1 MRIVVGRWVIAAALI
16 VLAGCA
22 PPAAAPSRPPTQG
35 EPAPQTAA
43 APTRTLTIAVR
54 YEVNDLGAN
63 TVGRRPSP
71 AVKRLFNA
79 GLSLIDGKGQ
89 AQPYLAA
96 SLPRLNTESWRVAP
110 DGRMET
116 TYTLKPNLTWQDGQP
131 LTADDFVFGYRA
143 YTTPGLGVFTSEP
156 QDRLEE
162 VVAVDPR
169 TVTFRWSRPYP
180 DADRLNDNFPPL
192 PRHLM
197 EGPLASFETGASSAE
212 AFQNH
217 PFWTTEYVS
226 AGPFRIERWVQGSEL
241 NATAFAGHAVGQPK
255 IDRLVIR
262 LVPDENTALSN
273 ILAENVTLATDFT
286 LRYEHASV
294 LKREWGANR
303 RGAVQLYYSTRHYS
317 FFQFRPD
324 YLKTPALMDLR
335 VRKAMAHSVDRQVL
349 NDGLF
354 QGEGFMTETWVP
366 PMYPYFA
373 EVDRTVTKYP
383 YDPRQ
388 TERLMNEAGFSK
400 DREGFYACV
409 SGERFRPD
417 FWVEQGSQFEKELVI
432 LQATWASSGID
443 VNPYVLPAA
452 QVGDNQARA
461 TFPGMATP
469 SITAN
474 ERSLNYF
481 TSSQIGSPNNRW
493 AGGNHGAWSNAEVD
507 QLWVNFNTLLDRPQ
521 RDQQIVQMMKIVS
534 EQLPV
539 LTYYFNTGVLAH
551 LTSLQGPDAGIPETY
566 WLYNVHEWEI
576 R

>member
-1 MRIVVGRWVIAAALI
+1 MVRADRFVLGVVLVI
-16 VLAGCA
+16 LAGCA
-22 PPAAAPSRPPTQG
+22 PPAAAPPR
-35 EPAPQTAA
+35 ERTAA
-43 APTRTLTIAVR
+43 DPGAAAASAQPKTLTVAVR
-54 YEVNDLGAN
+54 YEANDLGAN

-79 GLSLIDGKGQ
+79 GLTLVDGRGQ
-89 AQPYLAA
+89 VQPYLAA
-96 SLPRLNTESWRVAP
+96 TRPQLNSGSWSVSP

-131 LTADDFVFGYRA
+131 LTADDFVFGFRA
-143 YTTPGLGVFTSEP
+143 YTTPGLGVFNSEP

-162 VVAVDPR
+162 VVAPDPR
-169 TVTFRWSRPYP
+169 TVVFRWSRLYP

-197 EGPLASFETGASSAE
+197 EGPLAAFESGASTAE

-241 NATAFAGHAVGQPK
+241 NGVAFPGHALGQPK
-255 IDRLVIR
+255 IDRLVIKI
-262 LVPDENTALSN
+262 VPDENTALSN

-294 LKREWGANR
+294 LKREWGANH

-317 FFQFRPD
+317 FIQFRPE
-324 YLKTPALMDLR
+324 YQKTPALLDLR
-335 VRKAMAHSVDRQVL
+335 VRKALAHGIDRQAL
-349 NDGLF
+349 NDALF
-354 QGEGFMTETWVP
+354 QGEGFMTETWIP
-366 PMYPYFA
+366 PMYPYYPD
-373 EVDRTVTKYP
+373 VDRAITKYP

-388 TERLMNEAGFSK
+388 TERYMNEAGFTK
-400 DREGFYACV
+400 GGDGFFTSAA
-409 SGERFRPD
+409 GERFRPD
-417 FWVEQGSQFEKELVI
+417 FWVEAGSQFEKELVI
-432 LQATWASSGID
+432 IQATWANAGID

-481 TSSQIGSPNNRW
+481 TSSQIGSPANRW
-493 AGGNHGAWSNAEVD
+493 AGGNHGAWSNPEVD
-507 QLWVNFNTLLDRPQ
+507 QLWVNFNTLLDRSQ

-539 LTYYFNTGVLAH
+539 LTYYFNTGVLAY
-551 LTSLQGPDAGIPETY
+551 LASVQGPDAGIPETY
-566 WLYNVHEWEI
+566 WLYNVHEWEMN
-576 R
+576 